1 MELPLP
7 DVERALVVRT
17 SDEIDEKLLSV
28 GIDVTVLDVTEIVT
42 VGPPLSN
49 ADEPLGELIPLVDED
64 PPPWE
69 LLEISVDDAAAVKV
83 LGWELLVGELLVLLP
98 VAEKL
103 EPLVRELPLVFP
115 VVETSDTLV

>member
-83 LGWELLVGELLVLLP
+83 LGWELLVWELLVLLP

-103 EPLVRELPLVFP
+103 EPLV
-115 VVETSDTLV
+115 